1 MSRLPIWWDFWG
13 DFCLLSYLAGRL
25 VGFWLFRSFFYGI
38 SVRISD
44 LRWGGSYIILIVC
57 SFNNLSWIFN
67 KRSRLSIL
75 SWLRNILSFFTEF
88 WVIVCSVY
96 VYIVVIFL
104 SRSSRGENLRDSDS
118 FSLWMTLSVIK
129 VSFDF

>member
-1 MSRLPIWWDFWG
+1 MSWLRTWWDFWG
-13 DFCLLSYLAGRL
+13 DFYRLSYLVGRL

-38 SVRISD
+38 SVRILD
-44 LRWGGSYIILIVC
+44 LRWGGSDIFFIVC
-57 SFNNLSWIFN
+57 SFNNLYWIFN

-75 SWLRNILSFFTEF
+75 SWLRNISSFFTEF
-88 WVIVCSVY
+88 WVIVCSVLT
-96 VYIVVIFL
+96 YIVVTFL

-129 VSFDF
+129 VSSDF